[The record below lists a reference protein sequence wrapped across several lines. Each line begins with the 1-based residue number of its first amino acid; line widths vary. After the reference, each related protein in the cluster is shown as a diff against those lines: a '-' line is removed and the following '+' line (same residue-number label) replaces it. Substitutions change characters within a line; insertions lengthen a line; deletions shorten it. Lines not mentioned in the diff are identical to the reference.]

1 MVSKVIAR
9 RDEHPRVAGGELLV
23 QRGRVNDQVE
33 SRHKR
38 GCHQRRRLVAGR
50 SPRPD
55 VKWGHVG
62 DGELDG
68 RHRTR
73 GARQHDGVEF
83 VVESVH
89 PVEPTRV
96 HEVMDDVEQRTL
108 DEQEQDDAAR
118 LLRKCQ
124 TPSGA
129 AVTHGQIVSDRTEDH
144 VVDDRSAHTGSV
156 QLLPSVALAE
166 PPDIAVRDAELED
179 QHEHHP
185 EKGEK

>member
-1 MVSKVIAR
+1 MVGKVIAR

-50 SPRPD
+50 PPRPD

-62 DGELDG
+62 DGELGG

-89 PVEPTRV
+89 PVQPTRV
-96 HEVMDDVEQRTL
+96 HKVMDDVEQRTL
-108 DEQEQDDAAR
+108 DE
-118 LLRKCQ
+118 
-124 TPSGA
+124 
-129 AVTHGQIVSDRTEDH
+129 
-144 VVDDRSAHTGSV
+144 
-156 QLLPSVALAE
+156 
-166 PPDIAVRDAELED
+166 
-179 QHEHHP
+179 
-185 EKGEK
+185 